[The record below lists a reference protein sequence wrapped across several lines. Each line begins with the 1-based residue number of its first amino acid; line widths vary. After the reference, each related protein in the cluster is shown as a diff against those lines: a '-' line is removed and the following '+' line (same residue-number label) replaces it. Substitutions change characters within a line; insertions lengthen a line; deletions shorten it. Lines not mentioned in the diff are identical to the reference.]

1 MDASGRQ
8 GASDKPLVTREM
20 LAEAAVWVTRLH
32 GPDRSRAMERECL
45 AWQAQSAA
53 HRLAFERCTDTW
65 QEVGGLTRA
74 QIQAVVSD
82 PPPRAGSWGRR
93 AGRTAL
99 ALTTL
104 CLAAVFALIHWPGDT
119 YSTGVGEQRVIVLAD
134 GSRMTLNTST
144 ETRVRLTDSQR
155 SVTVKHGE
163 ALFEV
168 AKDAS
173 RPFVVSVTDVQVVA
187 TGTAFLVRSTPPQ
200 ESAGEAFGVTLL
212 EGQVIVQRSAG
223 TVQSLLSAPV
233 VMAPGERL
241 RVGQSPGTP
250 RQGSAQ
256 ARVDRPQLDQ
266 LLAWQRGYAI
276 LDDTPLPEAIADM
289 NRYSKVQITLADSK
303 TLRSLRISGSYRT
316 GDNEGFAQAV
326 AGLYG
331 LVVMPRA
338 GGLEL
343 SVTPSD
349 AAPRNGVETNR

>member
-1 MDASGRQ
+1 M
-8 GASDKPLVTREM
+8 TREV

-53 HRLAFERCTDTW
+53 HRMAFERCTDTW

-74 QIQAVVSD
+74 QIHAAVSD
-82 PPPRAGSWGRR
+82 QPPRAGSWSSR
-93 AGRTAL
+93 AGRAAL

-104 CLAAVFALIHWPGDT
+104 CIAVVSAVILWPGDA

-144 ETRVRLTDSQR
+144 KTQVRLTDSQR

-168 AKDAS
+168 AKDAG
-173 RPFVVSVTDVQVVA
+173 RPFVVSVADALVVA
-187 TGTAFLVRSTPPQ
+187 TGTAFLVRSTPPR

-212 EGQVIVQRSAG
+212 EGQVVVQRSMGA
-223 TVQSLLSAPV
+223 VQSTLGAPV

-241 RVGQSPGTP
+241 RVGQSPDTP
-250 RQGSAQ
+250 HPESAQ

-266 LLAWQRGYAI
+266 LLAWQRGFAI
-276 LDDTPLPEAIADM
+276 LDNTPLPEAISDM

-303 TLRSLRISGSYRT
+303 ALRSLRISGSYRT
-316 GDNEGFAQAV
+316 GDNAGFAQAV
-326 AGLYG
+326 ASLYG
-331 LVVMPRA
+331 LVITPRE

-343 SVTPSD
+343 SASPSG
-349 AAPRNGVETNR
+349 AASIRN

>member
-1 MDASGRQ
+1 MQPLDASRTQ
-8 GASDKPLVTREM
+8 GASDNPPVTREI

-32 GPDRSRAMERECL
+32 GPERSRAMERECL
-45 AWQAQSAA
+45 AWQARSAA

-74 QIQAVVSD
+74 RIQAAVGD
-82 PPPRAGSWGRR
+82 PPRR
-93 AGRTAL
+93 ANPWGSRTGRAAL
-99 ALTTL
+99 AFTTL
-104 CLAAVFALIHWPGDT
+104 CLAAAFAMILWPGGT

-144 ETRVRLTDSQR
+144 EARVRLTDSQR
-155 SVTVKHGE
+155 SVTVKYGE

-173 RPFVVSVTDVQVVA
+173 RPFVVSVTDAQVVA

-200 ESAGEAFGVTLL
+200 ASVGEAFGVTLL
-212 EGQVIVQRSAG
+212 EGQVVVQRSAG
-223 TVQSLLSAPV
+223 AVQSVLSAPV

-241 RVGQSPGTP
+241 RVGQSSGTL
-250 RQGSAQ
+250 RQGAEQ

-266 LLAWQRGYAI
+266 LLAWQRGFAI

-303 TLRSLRISGSYRT
+303 TLASLRISGSYRT

-326 AGLYG
+326 ASLYG
-331 LVVMPRA
+331 LVVTPRE

-343 SVTPSD
+343 SASPSG
-349 AAPRNGVETNR
+349 AAPIRN

>member
-1 MDASGRQ
+1 VQPLDASKTQ
-8 GASDKPLVTREM
+8 GASDKPPVSREI

-74 QIQAVVSD
+74 QIQAAVSN
-82 PPPRAGSWGRR
+82 PPRR
-93 AGRTAL
+93 AGPWGSRAGRAAL

-104 CLAAVFALIHWPGDT
+104 CIAVASAVILWPGDA

-144 ETRVRLTDSQR
+144 ATQVRLTDSQR

-168 AKDAS
+168 AKDA
-173 RPFVVSVTDVQVVA
+173 RRRFVVSVADALVVA
-187 TGTAFLVRSTPPQ
+187 TGTAFLVRSTPLR

-212 EGQVIVQRSAG
+212 EGQVVVQRSMGA
-223 TVQSLLSAPV
+223 VQSTLGAPV

-241 RVGQSPGTP
+241 RVGQSPGAP
-250 RQGSAQ
+250 RQGPAQ
-256 ARVDRPQLDQ
+256 ARIDRPQLDQ
-266 LLAWQRGYAI
+266 LLAWQRGIAI
-276 LDDTPLPEAIADM
+276 LDNTPLSEAIADM

-326 AGLYG
+326 ASLYG
-331 LVVMPRA
+331 LVITPRE

-343 SVTPSD
+343 SASPAD
-349 AAPRNGVETNR
+349 AASVRN

>member
-1 MDASGRQ
+1 MQPLDASKTQ
-8 GASDKPLVTREM
+8 GASDNPPVTREI

-32 GPDRSRAMERECL
+32 GPERSRAMERECL

-74 QIQAVVSD
+74 QIQAAVGD
-82 PPPRAGSWGRR
+82 PPRRANPWGSR
-93 AGRTAL
+93 AGRAAL
-99 ALTTL
+99 AFTTL
-104 CLAAVFALIHWPGDT
+104 CLAAVFAMLFWPGGT

-144 ETRVRLTDSQR
+144 EARVRLTDSQR

-173 RPFVVSVTDVQVVA
+173 RPFVVSVTDAQVVA
-187 TGTAFLVRSTPPQ
+187 TGTAFLVRSTPPRA
-200 ESAGEAFGVTLL
+200 SVGEAFGVTLL

-223 TVQSLLSAPV
+223 AVQSVLSAPV

-250 RQGSAQ
+250 PQGSH

-266 LLAWQRGYAI
+266 LLAWQRGFAI

-289 NRYSKVQITLADSK
+289 NRYSKVQIRLADAK
-303 TLRSLRISGSYRT
+303 ALRSLRISGSYRT

-326 AGLYG
+326 ARLYG
-331 LVVMPRA
+331 LVVIPRE

-343 SVTPSD
+343 SASPSD
-349 AAPRNGVETNR
+349 AAPIRN